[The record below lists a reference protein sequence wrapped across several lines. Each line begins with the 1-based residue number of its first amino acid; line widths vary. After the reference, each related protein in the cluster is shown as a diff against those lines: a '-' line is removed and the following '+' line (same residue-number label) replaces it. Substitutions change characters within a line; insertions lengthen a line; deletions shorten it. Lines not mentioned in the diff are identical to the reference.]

1 MSVNRKFAAEAKPV
15 RRAVNLSLNARMLA
29 EARELG
35 VNISRACEGGL
46 EAQIAR
52 VRRESWL
59 AENRQALESSNA
71 YAEASGLPLAGL
83 RQF

>member
-1 MSVNRKFAAEAKPV
+1 MPLNRKLAAEAKPA
-15 RRAVNLSLNARMLA
+15 RRAANISLNARMLA
-29 EARELG
+29 EAKELG
-35 VNISRACEGGL
+35 INISRACEGGL

-52 VRRESWL
+52 VRRETWL

-71 YAEASGLPLAGL
+71 YAEANGLPLADL